1 MALLVQAWVP
11 VQVRAQGLIGV
22 LVPVPAAVQLVL
34 VRVRV
39 RVLVLVRPEQVP
51 ERVPA
56 EPLWA
61 ADRRR
66 NRQWRW
72 RG

>member
-1 MALLVQAWVP
+1 VLQGRALVQAPERVQGLSAVRVP
-11 VQVRAQGLIGV
+11 VL
-22 LVPVPAAVQLVL
+22 AAVQLV
-34 VRVRV
+34 RVRV
-39 RVLVLVRPEQVP
+39 PALVLVRHEQVP

-72 RG
+72 RE

>member
-1 MALLVQAWVP
+1 VLQGRALVQAPERVQGLSAVRVP
-11 VQVRAQGLIGV
+11 VL
-22 LVPVPAAVQLVL
+22 AAVQLV
-34 VRVRV
+34 RVRV
-39 RVLVLVRPEQVP
+39 PALVLVLVRPEQVP

-72 RG
+72 RE

>member
-1 MALLVQAWVP
+1 VLQGRELVQAPERVQGGLSAVRVP
-11 VQVRAQGLIGV
+11 VL
-22 LVPVPAAVQLVL
+22 AAVQQ

-39 RVLVLVRPEQVP
+39 PALVRPEQVP

-66 NRQWRW
+66 NRQWR
-72 RG
+72 

>member
-1 MALLVQAWVP
+1 VLQGRALVRAPERVQGLSVVR
-11 VQVRAQGLIGV
+11 VQVL
-22 LVPVPAAVQLVL
+22 AAVQQVRVPALVL
-34 VRVRV
+34 A
-39 RVLVLVRPEQVP
+39 RPEQVP

-61 ADRRR
+61 ADHRRT
-66 NRQWRW
+66 RQWRW

>member
-1 MALLVQAWVP
+1 VLQGRELVQAPERVQGLSAVRVP
-11 VQVRAQGLIGV
+11 VL
-22 LVPVPAAVQLVL
+22 AAVQQ

-39 RVLVLVRPEQVP
+39 RVPALVRPEQVP

-66 NRQWRW
+66 NRQWR
-72 RG
+72 

>member
-1 MALLVQAWVP
+1 LAGAKVLLAQAL
-11 VQVRAQGLIGV
+11 VRALERVQGLSEV
-22 LVPVPAAVQLVL
+22 RVPAAVLQVP

-39 RVLVLVRPEQVP
+39 RVQPEQEL
-51 ERVPA
+51 ERVQV

-66 NRQWRW
+66 NRRW
-72 RG
+72 H